1 VSRIAIKPA
10 LQPELFVYSFP
21 VRVYFENTD
30 AGGVVYH
37 SEYLKFLERAR
48 TEWLRHLGFDHQA
61 LARQHR
67 VAFVV
72 FALTADFLKPA
83 RLDDTV
89 AVSVKLE
96 SMGKVRC
103 IFEQEIRRESEVLV
117 KARVTVACVT
127 GETFKPVEIPEPLRR
142 KMEASQ

>member
-1 VSRIAIKPA
+1 MSRIAVKPT

-61 LARQHR
+61 LARSHR
-67 VAFVV
+67 TMFVV
-72 FALTADFLKPA
+72 TALAIDFAKPA
-83 RLDDTV
+83 RLDDNL
-89 AVSVKLE
+89 AVSVQLE
-96 SMGKVRC
+96 SLGKVRC
-103 IFEQEIRRESEVLV
+103 VFAQEVRRDDEVLV
-117 KARVTVACVT
+117 KAKVTVACVC
-127 GETFKPVEIPEPLRR
+127 GDNLKPAEIPEPLRK
-142 KMEASQ
+142 KMEAAL

>member
-1 VSRIAIKPA
+1 MKPTM
-10 LQPELFVYSFP
+10 QPELFVYSFP

-61 LARQHR
+61 LARDHR
-67 VAFVV
+67 VVFVV
-72 FALTADFLKPA
+72 TSAAIEFARPA

-89 AVSVKLE
+89 AVSVRLE
-96 SMGKVRC
+96 SLGKVRC
-103 IFEQEIRRESEVLV
+103 VFAQEIRRDDEVLV
-117 KARVTVACVT
+117 SARITVACVT
-127 GETFKPVEIPEPLRR
+127 GEAFKPVEIPAALRK
-142 KMEASQ
+142 KMEASL

>member
-1 VSRIAIKPA
+1 MSRIAVKPT
-10 LQPELFVYSFP
+10 LQPELFTYSFP

-61 LARQHR
+61 LARNHR
-67 VAFVV
+67 VVFIVSAVV
-72 FALTADFLKPA
+72 VDFLKPA

-89 AVSVKLE
+89 AVSVHLE
-96 SMGKVRC
+96 SLGKARC
-103 IFEQEIRRESEVLV
+103 VFAQEIRREDDVLV
-117 KARVTVACVT
+117 KAKVTVACVT
-127 GETFKPVEIPEPLRR
+127 GESFKPVEIPEPLRR

>member
-1 VSRIAIKPA
+1 VSRIAIKPT

-37 SEYLKFLERAR
+37 AEYLKFLERSR

-61 LARQHR
+61 LARSHN
-67 VAFVV
+67 VLFIVSSLAIEFV
-72 FALTADFLKPA
+72 KPA

-96 SMGKVRC
+96 SLGKVRC
-103 IFEQEIRRESEVLV
+103 VFAQEIRREDEVLV
-117 KARVTVACVT
+117 KAKVTVASVNAHN
-127 GETFKPVEIPEPLRR
+127 FKPIEIPEGLRK
-142 KMEASQ
+142 KMEASL